1 MTITAS
7 GYTANLFES
16 IQNQL
21 QTTIGATYNHAG
33 LGLITITFV
42 SGGYPADITT
52 YKNQLPLIILD
63 HSNRPEPTQFEI
75 GGKRTYTNIFYVH
88 VIAGGYGDDTANAL
102 MQFGLTDKICFGF
115 DLKTFTLTNYDS
127 SVTEGIYHTRASEVV
142 RVSEDETSVYEQH
155 HSEILLTVTA
165 DILN

>member
-1 MTITAS
+1 MPITVS

-21 QTTIGATYNHAG
+21 QTTVSSTYNHAG
-33 LGLITITFV
+33 FGPITITYV
-42 SGGYPADITT
+42 SGGYPADITK
-52 YKNQLPLIILD
+52 YKNNLPLIILD
-63 HSNRPEPTQFEI
+63 HSNRPDPTQRDI
-75 GGKRTYTNIFYVH
+75 GGKRTYTNVLYVH

-102 MQFGLTDKICFGF
+102 MKFGLTDKIVFGF

-127 SVTEGIYHTRASEVV
+127 GVPEGIYHTKASEVV